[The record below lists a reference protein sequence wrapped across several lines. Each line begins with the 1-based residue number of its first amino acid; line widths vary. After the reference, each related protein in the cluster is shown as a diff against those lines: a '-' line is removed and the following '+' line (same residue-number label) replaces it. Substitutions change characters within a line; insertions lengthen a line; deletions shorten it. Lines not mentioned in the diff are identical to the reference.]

1 MRKKIIVTKKQRKK
15 LTSRLPSNLAFW
27 KLSLTHP
34 EEVEAFII
42 KGNKRQHAC
51 IIRVLKY
58 VKQFDKE
65 YFEKVNG
72 IDILRRI
79 KNES

>member
-27 KLSLTHP
+27 KFTLIHP
-34 EEVEAFII
+34 EEINAFIL
-42 KGNKRQHAC
+42 KGNERQHAC
-51 IIRVLKY
+51 ILRVLKY

-65 YFEKVNG
+65 YFEKING
-72 IDILRRI
+72 VTILRRL
-79 KNES
+79 K